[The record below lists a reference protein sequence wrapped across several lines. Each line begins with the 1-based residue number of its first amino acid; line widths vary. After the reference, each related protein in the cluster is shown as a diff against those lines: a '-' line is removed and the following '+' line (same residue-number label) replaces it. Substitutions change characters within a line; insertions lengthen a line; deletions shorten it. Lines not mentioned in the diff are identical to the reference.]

1 MVDEGKGSDQMKKNK
16 KIGLVVLLVIGILIS
31 GWSIYNSVI
40 TMSQNNNSVKKVAD
54 NNSSNSNNNGNPLI
68 IDGEES
74 DENILDSNPEDS
86 SDDAVFNNDMEDID
100 EKYIVYT
107 VEEDETLKDI
117 CKKYSDNCPVPVL
130 SKAILRLNNLS
141 SSSKIRQGKKI
152 KIPEKYI
159 NKGIKYTVRTGDS
172 LSSIIA
178 RFMEGYDY
186 FEALE
191 IIKNDNFL
199 TSDTIKIGD
208 QLYIQAD
215 DIIEVSNQLDEV
227 QDEDEDED
235 EDEDSDKESTDDKK
249 DEDSET
255 MSQNQEKSEGNT
267 ALNSITNRIGDLL
280 TYTVKKNDTL
290 KSIAKNYHDTCPVQ
304 VASKIILEINGLD
317 SSSAIKE
324 GIKIKLPESY
334 LSEGS
339 IYKVKSGDS
348 LSNIVAENMPDV
360 DYNLALRII
369 VEDND
374 IKNYTIYPNQELFIA
389 SID

>member
-1 MVDEGKGSDQMKKNK
+1 
-16 KIGLVVLLVIGILIS
+16 
-31 GWSIYNSVI
+31 
-40 TMSQNNNSVKKVAD
+40 
-54 NNSSNSNNNGNPLI
+54 
-68 IDGEES
+68 
-74 DENILDSNPEDS
+74 
-86 SDDAVFNNDMEDID
+86 
-100 EKYIVYT
+100 
-107 VEEDETLKDI
+107 
-117 CKKYSDNCPVPVL
+117 
-130 SKAILRLNNLS
+130 
-141 SSSKIRQGKKI
+141 
-152 KIPEKYI
+152 
-159 NKGIKYTVRTGDS
+159 
-172 LSSIIA
+172 
-178 RFMEGYDY
+178 
-186 FEALE
+186 
-191 IIKNDNFL
+191 
-199 TSDTIKIGD
+199 
-208 QLYIQAD
+208 
-215 DIIEVSNQLDEV
+215 
-227 QDEDEDED
+227 
-235 EDEDSDKESTDDKK
+235 
-249 DEDSET
+249 